1 MAALALG
8 KLSALREIEWV
19 REASRRCPTLG
30 YYYMGYYIHECPKMR
45 YKAEYA
51 PSELKCPVTGQWVDF
66 RAKCAPWLD
75 TRKFAPL
82 GLPMDETTVRTG
94 ARADVTDERIRTRR
108 RTARIVDGRRRRG
121 ERASEGGDV
130 RRSRRAA
137 SRVGAKVS
145 QAEDCR
151 VATRRGRGWRGA
163 LVRREPRPDRSRP
176 RRRHGR
182 GRKRRGIRSVQ
193 SDGEDADQEEKSL

>member
-1 MAALALG
+1 
-8 KLSALREIEWV
+8 
-19 REASRRCPTLG
+19 
-30 YYYMGYYIHECPKMR
+30 MGYYIHECPKMR

-82 GLPMDETTVRTG
+82 GLPMDETTVRTD
-94 ARADVTDERIRTRR
+94 ARADVTDGHSDEEE
-108 RTARIVDGRRRRG
+108 DGADRQTVGVVAGNALRKVATFGRG
-121 ERASEGGDV
+121 
-130 RRSRRAA
+130 RRAA

-182 GRKRRGIRSVQ
+182 GRNEEGSDLFE